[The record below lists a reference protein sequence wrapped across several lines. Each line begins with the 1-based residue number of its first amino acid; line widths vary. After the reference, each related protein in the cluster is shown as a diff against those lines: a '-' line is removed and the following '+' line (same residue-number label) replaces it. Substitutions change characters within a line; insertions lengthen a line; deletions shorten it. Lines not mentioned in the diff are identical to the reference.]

1 MASTYTGTRILAIL
15 QSIDWSDPA
24 YLQGGIN
31 PDGTRISD
39 MTGTGDAIN
48 VAKADGKTTALAM
61 VQALLQ
67 AEQGIFFI
75 SADGIATYEPRSSR
89 VYRQSAGSLSTAYL
103 SAQPGFEL
111 DTLVNR
117 QTVQAQTTA
126 GANNGVP
133 QTSQDP
139 ISIGLFGISDGGTLS
154 TPYVDSTQAQSLGQ
168 YIVSIKSSF
177 VTPITAE
184 LDGENSAT
192 VVQQLSLDL
201 GDRVTVVD
209 ATQGISGEYHVEQ
222 IHEQVDGG
230 GMYYVTQ
237 YLLSAHGTQVVQFA
251 ADGDSTPVVIAPPD
265 GGDLFN
271 VTNKALT
278 SNVATLTVGSHSMQ
292 VGATINVTNVG
303 APFDGTWTVTATAAT
318 TVSFADVSSNVASV
332 ATTGSLQHPN
342 YSQCISGN
350 YPTDVTFGR
359 ANAWIYETDTGR
371 YFQNTGTLA
380 SPTWTQTVFP
390 VFTY

>member
-15 QSIDWSDPA
+15 QAIDWSDPA

-31 PDGTRISD
+31 PDGTRATD

-89 VYRQSAGSLSTAYL
+89 VYRQSVGSLSTAYL

-126 GANNGVP
+126 GANSGVP
-133 QTSQDP
+133 QTAQDA

-154 TPYVDSTQAQSLGQ
+154 TPYVDSTQALSLGQ

-177 VTPITAE
+177 VSPITAD
-184 LDGENSAT
+184 LDGENAAT
-192 VVQQLSLDL
+192 ITQQLSLDL

-209 ATQGISGEYHVEQ
+209 TTQGISGDYHVEQ
-222 IHEQVDGG
+222 IHEQVDNG

-237 YLLSAHGTQVVQFA
+237 YVLSAHGTEVVQFA
-251 ADGDSTPVVIAPPD
+251 DVSPATTPVAFAPPD
-265 GGDLFN
+265 G
-271 VTNKALT
+271 
-278 SNVATLTVGSHSMQ
+278 
-292 VGATINVTNVG
+292 
-303 APFDGTWTVTATAAT
+303 TVTY
-318 TVSFADVSSNVASV
+318 SECISSNR
-332 ATTGSLQHPN
+332 
-342 YSQCISGN
+342 
-350 YPTDVTFGR
+350 PTDATYGA
-359 ANAWIYETDTGR
+359 ANAWIYETDTAR